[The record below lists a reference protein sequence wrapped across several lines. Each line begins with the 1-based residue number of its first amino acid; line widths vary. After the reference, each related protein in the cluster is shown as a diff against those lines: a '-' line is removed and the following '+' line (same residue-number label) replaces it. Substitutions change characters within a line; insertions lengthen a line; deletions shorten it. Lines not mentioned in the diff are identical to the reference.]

1 MNHWHVSY
9 LVEKY
14 RRDEEIA
21 YAQRHWLAKEGKPKP
36 ARSLKPYQR
45 WFIWL
50 GEMLITFGCRLQGRY
65 GQLSSIRSKEFAP
78 KSPAPPCASA

>member
-1 MNHWHVSY
+1 MNHWRVSY

-36 ARSLKPYQR
+36 AISIKRYQR
-45 WFIWL
+45 WLIWIGSL
-50 GEMLITFGCRLQGRY
+50 LITAGCRLQARY
-65 GQLSSIRSKEFAP
+65 VELSLARSDEFASN
-78 KSPAPPCASA
+78 SPASPCASS